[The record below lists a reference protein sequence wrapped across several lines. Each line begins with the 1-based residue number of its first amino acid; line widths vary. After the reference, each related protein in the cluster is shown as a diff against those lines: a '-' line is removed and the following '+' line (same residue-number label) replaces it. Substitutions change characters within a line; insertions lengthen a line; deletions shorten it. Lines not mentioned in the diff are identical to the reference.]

1 MRFLWRYMFGSMV
14 LCMSQA
20 SSAAPKVKGFKLGVE
35 VFLEGYVKLVKGKR
49 VALLTNQSGLDSK
62 GRSTIDL
69 LHQSRSINLVKLFSP
84 EHGIRG
90 KAKAG
95 AHVSDSVDRKTG
107 IPITSLYGAH
117 GYRPKPHHLQGIDVL
132 IYDIQDVGSRA
143 YTYVWSLGEAMTTC
157 GELGIEV
164 IVLDRPCVYGGTVV
178 DGPVCDTR
186 IKSLLTRF
194 PIPRVYGMTCGEM
207 ARLFNAE
214 HDLGCT
220 LTVIPMAAYRRGM
233 RFESTGLKWKP
244 PSPNIPDLNSAR
256 CFPATGT
263 IGVLSKVHIG
273 IGTNL
278 PFQLIGAP
286 WLDAKRMQAEYTAY
300 KRPGVT
306 FGAQSFQSP
315 KGAFFPGKTVN
326 ALTIQVTKP
335 EVFKPA
341 RLELLFL
348 TYLLTH
354 HSKDMNVPA
363 KTWKTFDRFMGTT
376 TVRKGILAGNSYES
390 VVGAW
395 NPGLKRYATKRSRY
409 LLYENL

>member
-1 MRFLWRYMFGSMV
+1 M
-14 LCMSQA
+14 LCVSQA
-20 SSAAPKVKGFKLGVE
+20 SSGAPAGKGFTLGVE
-35 VFLEGYVKLVKGKR
+35 VFLEGYTKLVRGKR

-69 LHQSRSINLVKLFSP
+69 LHQSRDVNLVKLFSP

-90 KAKAG
+90 KEKAG
-95 AHVSDSVDRKTG
+95 VHVDDTVDRKTG
-107 IPITSLYGAH
+107 LPVTSLYGKH
-117 GYRPKPHHLQGIDVL
+117 GYRPKPQHLQGVDVL

-143 YTYVWSLGEAMTTC
+143 YTYIWSLGEAMTTC

-164 IVLDRPCVYGGTVV
+164 IVLDRPCVYGGTVI
-178 DGPVCDTR
+178 DGPICDTR
-186 IKSLLTRF
+186 IKSLLSRF

-220 LTVIPMAAYRRGM
+220 LTIIPMANYHRGM
-233 RFESTGLKWKP
+233 RFESTGLRWKP

-263 IGVLSKVHIG
+263 IGTLSKVHIG

-278 PFQLIGAP
+278 PFQIIGAP
-286 WLDAKRMQAEYTAY
+286 WLDANHMLSTFNSY
-300 KRPGVT
+300 KLPGVK
-306 FGAQSFQSP
+306 FGAQSFPSP

-335 EVFKPA
+335 EVFNPA
-341 RLELLFL
+341 RLEILFVM
-348 TYLLTH
+348 YLLENH
-354 HSKDMNVPA
+354 RADMNVSQ
-363 KTWKTFDRFMGTT
+363 KSWKTFDRFMGTS
-376 TVRKGILAGNSYES
+376 TVRSRIEAGKPYET

-395 NPGLKRYATKRSRY
+395 GTGQQRFAAKRAKY
-409 LLYENL
+409 LLYKHLK